1 MKLLLATNN
10 AGKLEEMQVL
20 LRSESV
26 ELLVPRDLG
35 ISLDVAETGSS
46 YLENATL
53 KARAFAQA
61 SGLLALA
68 DDSGLEVDALGGKPG
83 LYSARFAPQ
92 EGAND
97 ADRRAYL
104 VEQLLSFPQPWQ
116 ARFVSVIV
124 LAKPQGTLRDV
135 QGSCHGVII
144 PEERGSN
151 GFGYDPIFFIP
162 EMGKTMAE
170 LSMEEK
176 NQISHRARAMG
187 KAIPFLHQT
196 W

>member
-1 MKLLLATNN
+1 MMKLLLATNN

-124 LAKPQGTLRDV
+124 LAKP
-135 QGSCHGVII
+135 
-144 PEERGSN
+144 
-151 GFGYDPIFFIP
+151 
-162 EMGKTMAE
+162 
-170 LSMEEK
+170 
-176 NQISHRARAMG
+176 
-187 KAIPFLHQT
+187 
-196 W
+196 

>member
-35 ISLDVAETGSS
+35 IRLDVAETGSS

-92 EGAND
+92 AGASD
-97 ADRRAYL
+97 ADRCAYL

-124 LAKPQGTLRDV
+124 LAKPEGTLRDV
-135 QGSCHGVII
+135 QGSCPGVII
-144 PEERGSN
+144 PEERGRN

-176 NQISHRARAMG
+176 NKISHRARALE
-187 KAIPFLHQT
+187 KAIPFLRQT